1 MRSGT
6 KERAGWPTVESGVEA
21 RGTLRPM
28 AGTQTGVRVTLAG
41 EGSANVATGLPV
53 LDHLVAEFA
62 RTARLKLSLEVAPG
76 TSDEAVGAAGRA
88 LGSALADLVGTSGRG
103 WAIVP
108 AAEALASAA
117 LEVDDEP
124 RLVSNVDFSDR
135 RVGGV
140 GTDVASSFLRELAN
154 GAGLNLHVRLL
165 EGDDP
170 QHVLTA
176 IFKAG
181 GAALG
186 QACRPVPDRKEDA

>member
-1 MRSGT
+1 MF
-6 KERAGWPTVESGVEA
+6 
-21 RGTLRPM
+21 RPM
-28 AGTQTGVRVTLAG
+28 AETQTEIRVTLAR

-53 LDHLVAEFA
+53 LDHLVAELA
-62 RTARLKLSLEVAPG
+62 ETARLRLVLEVAPG
-76 TSDEAVGAAGRA
+76 TSGETVGAAGRA
-88 LGSALADLVGTSGRG
+88 VGSAIAELVRTSGRG

-108 AAEALASAA
+108 AVEALASAA
-117 LEVDDEP
+117 LEVDDVP

-140 GTDVASSFLRELAN
+140 GTDVASSFLRELAEA
-154 GAGLNLHVRLL
+154 AGLNLHVRLL

-176 IFKAG
+176 IFKAV

-186 QACRPVPDRKEDA
+186 QACRPVPD